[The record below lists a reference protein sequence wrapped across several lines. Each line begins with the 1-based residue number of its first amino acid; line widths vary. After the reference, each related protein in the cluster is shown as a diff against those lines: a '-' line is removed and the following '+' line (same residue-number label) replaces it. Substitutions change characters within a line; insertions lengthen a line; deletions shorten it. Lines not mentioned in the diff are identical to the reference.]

1 MVKRTESYE
10 AASAE
15 YKELRA
21 WFINCLM
28 SFLVIIKLKL
38 SDKLIE
44 SISCYKPNKKNFR
57 FKNLL
62 FTNQKE
68 DYF

>member
-10 AASAE
+10 DVSVE

-28 SFLVIIKLKL
+28 QFPLIIKLKL
-38 SDKLIE
+38 SDKLTE
-44 SISCYKPNKKNFR
+44 SISCYKPNKKNSKS
-57 FKNLL
+57 KNLR

-68 DYF
+68 GCS